1 MRQAVSG
8 KGPDRE
14 VLRDPGGTYVMR
26 HQQFCY
32 LPPHWHGSCTTAW

>member
-1 MRQAVSG
+1 MGQAVGG

-14 VLRDPGGTYVMR
+14 VLGGPGGTYVMR
-26 HQQFCY
+26 HQVYC